1 MIKTSR
7 SKALQEYW
15 EDVAKNSVDARY
27 SWFGL
32 FLAPY
37 WKLQLRLVM
46 ELLLRFLPPVPE
58 DRKWLLLK
66 TDLWDEG
73 IDSSSWQIYEL
84 LGDNKVS
91 FEVVGID
98 ISPIT
103 CRLAET
109 RMHTERLMIACTD
122 ARKLPFRD
130 NTYDAILDASTLD
143 HIPPDDVANVISE
156 YERILKGGGT
166 LVLIFDSVTFR
177 WVRYLRKIFNRL
189 RSKEDTGYG
198 FWWQLSPVSIKAKLS
213 AAGFAVL
220 DELPLGILTVS
231 PLFLKTLYGSHKVR
245 FAHRFL
251 QTMGT
256 VIRFTS
262 ISKYLFPLSTQYL
275 IFSRKLRDNAETG
288 S

>member
-15 EDVAKNSVDARY
+15 NDVAKNFVVGRY

-37 WKLQLRLVM
+37 WKLERRLVM
-46 ELLLRFLPPVPE
+46 ELLLCFLPPVPE

-66 TDLWDEG
+66 TDLWNEG
-73 IDSSSWQIYEL
+73 IDDLAWQIYEL

-109 RMHTERLMIACTD
+109 RMHTERLMVVCTD
-122 ARKLPFRD
+122 VRELPFRD

-177 WVRYLRKIFNRL
+177 WVRYLRKIFNRF
-189 RSKEDTGYG
+189 RRKEDNGYR
-198 FWWQLSPVSIKAKLS
+198 FWWQLSPISIKAKLS
-213 AAGFAVL
+213 AAGFTVL

-231 PLFLKTLYGSHKVR
+231 PLFLKILYGSYKVR
-245 FAHRFL
+245 FARRFL
-251 QTMGT
+251 QTMGR
-256 VIRFTS
+256 IIHFTS
-262 ISKYLFPLSTQYL
+262 TSKYLFPLSSQYL
-275 IFSRKLRDNAETG
+275 IFTRKQRDNAETG